1 MRTSEHL
8 ITVREAVHKR
18 EVINNVPYTY
28 LFMKRTLDIFAS
40 ATGIILLSPLLLA
53 VAALIRLESEGPVFF
68 RQERIGHNGKIFHM
82 IKFRSMVKDAEK
94 LLKELE
100 SRNEVKGHMFKIRED
115 PRITRIGKFIRKT
128 SIDELPQLFNV
139 LRGEMSIVGPRPPI
153 TREVLNY
160 GIWHNLRMSVKPGMT
175 GLWQI
180 SGRNNI
186 GFDEMVRLDLK
197 YIRERCFFYDLKI
210 ILKTLPVL
218 LGDSKAF

>member
-180 SGRNNI
+180 SGSNNI
-186 GFDEMVRLDLK
+186 GFDEVVRLDLK